1 MMLSLIR
8 QVKPNPPWQIQWL
21 LLPFSIGLLC
31 SPSSAQIVP
40 DTTLPV
46 HSIVTPEGSR
56 QVITGGTSAGSNL
69 FHSFT
74 EFSVPT
80 GGTAYFNQGNS
91 IQNIFTRITGS
102 NPSHIDGI
110 LQANG
115 SANLFL
121 LNPHGIIFGA
131 NAQLNIGGSFFA
143 SAGDRIQF
151 SDRTEFHANPGD
163 NPPLLTVT
171 APIGLQLG
179 SNPGNIALTD
189 ARLEV
194 TTGQTLALV
203 GENLAISGAQLRA
216 PSGTIDLTAENIALS
231 AGALLDV
238 SGEAGGQIRIGSR
251 DLTLTDES
259 RILADTL
266 GNGTGRGIEI
276 TTERLNL
283 SDRALISASTFGS
296 GPGGELTIQATDA
309 VVMTGDNSF
318 NETLDRLFNKEI
330 TRPED
335 VGNGIFSITFGTGNG
350 GSLTLNTPS
359 LEMTEAAFISTATF
373 GDGKGGNM
381 TVNSGRVHLVESE
394 LFADNLG
401 SGDAGNV
408 TLNAQTLK
416 LENGAAIAASTFGS
430 GIGGTITLT
439 VSDSIEAGGTSFG
452 DRFNSGIFASAYVDA
467 TQPAGN
473 IQIQTGRFHLRD
485 GAQIVATT
493 FAAVPGGIVTITA
506 SEIEISGS
514 SANGQYLSSIKTQ
527 AQSEG
532 PAGSLTLNTRSLIVR
547 DGGLISTSTEGTGD
561 GGNLTIQATD
571 FVELI
576 GTGTFNLTQAVV
588 EGEFDPDQV
597 QDGLF
602 TVSSGSG
609 NAGNLTLQTGRLS
622 LRNSAHIATGTLTQ
636 GSGGTLTIRASDR
649 VDLQGAYLLTGTGGS
664 GPAGDIFID
673 TGNLR
678 LQDGSQIIAS
688 TLATGSGGNIRVNAS
703 ESVQLQN
710 ESSMISTSQ
719 GSGSAGY
726 VLIQTGQLSLQNES
740 IVSTFAAGEGNAGFL
755 GIAASESVELQG
767 NSSLETA
774 TEGIGDAGFLQIETR
789 SLTLDNSDITVS
801 AQGTG
806 EAGNLNIATDRL
818 SLNNGFLWGIAASGR
833 GGNVQLEVNEFL
845 TLRERSGISAE
856 ALGTGD
862 GGNVA
867 VATDAIA
874 LLENSRI
881 RANAVEGMGGQIQ
894 IFTQGLFMSP
904 DSQITASSNQGIDGV
919 VSVNTPDL
927 QPTQGLIALPME
939 MLNIANLVFEEC
951 GIGTSQ
957 SEFIVTGRGG
967 LPPNPTDPFNGD
979 RILADLGT
987 GQSNRD
993 LTPQRFTG
1001 DRASIIPPT
1010 PPLVEANTWAIA
1022 PNGQL
1027 ILTRAPTPNPSGDRW
1042 DTPTDCHERL

>member
-1 MMLSLIR
+1 MLSLIR
-8 QVKPNPPWQIQWL
+8 QVKPKPSWQIPWL
-21 LLPFSIGLLC
+21 LLPFSIGLL
-31 SPSSAQIVP
+31 SYPSSAQIVP

-46 HSIVTPEGSR
+46 NSIVTPEGSR
-56 QVITGGTSAGSNL
+56 LVITGGTPAGPNL

-74 EFSVPT
+74 EFSLPT
-80 GGTAYFNQGNS
+80 GGSAYFNQGNS
-91 IQNIFTRITGS
+91 IQNIFTRITGI
-102 NPSHIDGI
+102 NPSNIDGI

-121 LNPHGIIFGA
+121 LNPNGIIFGA
-131 NAQLNIGGSFFA
+131 NAQLNIGGSFVV

-151 SDRTEFHANPGD
+151 SDRTEFPANPGD
-163 NPPLLTVT
+163 TPPLLTVSS
-171 APIGLQLG
+171 PMGLQLG
-179 SNPGNIALTD
+179 TNPGNIALNG

-194 TTGQTLALV
+194 PTGQQLALV
-203 GENLAISGAQLRA
+203 GDNLALQGAQLRA
-216 PSGTIDLTAENIALS
+216 PSGTIDLTAQNIALS

-238 SGEAGGQIRIGSR
+238 SAEAGGQIRIGSR
-251 DLTLTDES
+251 DLTLTDQS
-259 RILADTL
+259 RILADNL

-296 GPGGELTIQATDA
+296 GTGGQLTIEATEA
-309 VVMTGDNSF
+309 VVMTGDNRF
-318 NETLDRLFNKEI
+318 NQTLDRLFSQEI

-335 VGNGIFSITFGTGNG
+335 VGTGIFSITFGTGNG
-350 GSLTLNTPS
+350 GNLTLNTPS
-359 LEMTEAAFISTATF
+359 LKLTDSAFMSTATF

-381 TVNSGRVHLVESE
+381 TVNSGMVHLIESE

-401 SGDAGNV
+401 SGDAGDV
-408 TLNAQTLK
+408 TLNAQTLT
-416 LENGAAIAASTFGS
+416 LQNGGAIAASTFGA
-430 GIGGTITLT
+430 GLGGTISIT
-439 VSDSIEAGGTSFG
+439 VSDSIEIGGTSFG
-452 DRFNSGIFASAYVDA
+452 GRFNSGIFASAYVNA

-473 IQIQTGRFHLRD
+473 IKIQTGQLNLRG

-493 FAAVPGGIVTITA
+493 FAAVPGGIVTVTA
-506 SEIEISGS
+506 SEIEVSGS
-514 SANGQYLSSIKTQ
+514 SPDGQYLSSIKTQ

-547 DGGLISTSTEGTGD
+547 DGALISTSTEGTGD
-561 GGNLTIQATD
+561 GGNLTIRATD
-571 FVELI
+571 FVELT
-576 GTGTFNLTQAVV
+576 GTGTFNLVQSVV
-588 EGEFDPDQV
+588 EGGFEPEQI

-609 NAGNLTLQTGRLS
+609 NAGNLTLETGRLS
-622 LRNSAHIATGTLTQ
+622 VRNSAHIATGTLTQ
-636 GSGGTLTIRASDR
+636 GNGGTLSVRASDR
-649 VDLQGAYLLTGTGGS
+649 IDLQGAYLLTGTGGS

-673 TGNLR
+673 TGDLR

-710 ESSMISTSQ
+710 QSSMISTSQ
-719 GSGSAGY
+719 GAGSAGY
-726 VLIQTGQLSLQNES
+726 VLIQTDQLSLQNQS
-740 IVSTFAAGEGNAGFL
+740 IVSTFASGEGNAGFL
-755 GIAASESVELQG
+755 GIAASESVELQEK
-767 NSSLETA
+767 SALETS
-774 TEGIGDAGFLQIETR
+774 TEGIGDAGFLEIDTR
-789 SLTLDNSDITVS
+789 SLTLENSGISVS

-806 EAGNLNIATDRL
+806 EAGNLNIASDRL
-818 SLNNGFLWGIAASGR
+818 SLNNGFLLGIAASGR
-833 GGNVQLEVNEFL
+833 GGNVQLEVNDLL
-845 TLRERSGISAE
+845 TLRQGSTISAE

-867 VATDAIA
+867 VTTDAIA

-881 RANAVEGMGGQIQ
+881 RATAVEGMGGNIQ
-894 IFTQGLFMSP
+894 IFTQALFESP
-904 DSQITASSNQGIDGV
+904 KSQITASSNQGIDGV

-927 QPTQGLIALPME
+927 QPTHGLIALPSE
-939 MLNIANLVFEEC
+939 MLNLGNLVFEGC
-951 GIGTSQ
+951 GTGASQ

-979 RILADLGT
+979 RILEDLGT
-987 GQSNRD
+987 VQSNRD

-1001 DRASIIPPT
+1001 DQPAMIPPT

-1027 ILTRAPTPNPSGDRW
+1027 ILTTAPTPKHPGDRW
-1042 DTPTDCHERL
+1042 NTPENCHSRS

>member
-1 MMLSLIR
+1 MLSLIR
-8 QVKPNPPWQIQWL
+8 QVKANHSWPIHWL

-31 SPSSAQIVP
+31 SPSTAQIVP

-46 HSIVTPEGSR
+46 NSIVTPEGDR
-56 QVITGGTSAGSNL
+56 QVITGGSSAGSNL

-74 EFSVPT
+74 EFNVPT

-91 IQNIFTRITGS
+91 IQNIFTRITGI
-102 NPSHIDGI
+102 NPSNIDGI

-121 LNPHGIIFGA
+121 LNPNGIIFGA
-131 NAQLNIGGSFFA
+131 NAQLNIGGSFFV

-163 NPPLLTVT
+163 NSPLLTVT

-179 SNPGNIALTD
+179 SDPGNIALNGTH
-189 ARLEV
+189 LEV
-194 TTGQTLALV
+194 PTGQTLALV
-203 GENLAISGAQLRA
+203 GDNLAIRGAQLTA
-216 PSGTIDLTAENIALS
+216 PSGTIDLSAENTALS

-251 DLTLTDES
+251 ELTLTDQS

-266 GNGTGRGIEI
+266 GNGTGRGIAI

-296 GPGGELTIQATDA
+296 GPGGNLTIQATDA
-309 VVMTGDNSF
+309 VVMTGDKSF
-318 NETLDRLFNKEI
+318 DQTLNILFNQEV
-330 TRPED
+330 TRPD
-335 VGNGIFSITFGTGNG
+335 DIGTGIYSLTFGTGQG
-350 GSLTLNTPS
+350 GILTVDTPFLQLTDS
-359 LEMTEAAFISTATF
+359 AFISSATF
-373 GDGKGGNM
+373 GDGKGGNL
-381 TVNSGRVHLVESE
+381 TVNSGTIHLVESE
-394 LFADNLG
+394 LFADNFG
-401 SGDAGNV
+401 NGDAGDV
-408 TLNAQTLK
+408 TVNAQTLT
-416 LENGAAIAASTFGS
+416 LENGGAIAASTFGE
-430 GIGGTITLT
+430 GLGGTLTLT
-439 VSDSIEAGGTSFG
+439 VSDSIEARGASSTG
-452 DRFNSGIFASAYVDA
+452 RFNSGVFANAYANA

-473 IQIQTGRFHLRD
+473 IQIQTRQLRVRD
-485 GAQIVATT
+485 GAHIAATT
-493 FAAVPGGIVTITA
+493 FAPVSGGIVTVTA
-506 SEIEISGS
+506 SEIEVSGISADGR
-514 SANGQYLSSIKTQ
+514 YLSSIETQ
-527 AQSEG
+527 TLSEG
-532 PAGSLTLNTRSLIVR
+532 RAGNLTLNTESLIVR
-547 DGGLISTSTEGTGD
+547 DGAIISTSTSGTGD

-571 FVELI
+571 FVELS
-576 GTGTFNLTQAVV
+576 GTGTFNLIQEVV
-588 EGEFDPDQV
+588 EGRLDPDQI

-609 NAGNLTLQTGRLS
+609 NAGNLTLETGRLS
-622 LRNSAHIATGTLTQ
+622 LRNGAHIATSTLTQ
-636 GSGGTLTIRASDR
+636 GNGGTLTIRASDR
-649 VDLQGAYLLTGTGGS
+649 ISLQGAYFLTGTAGS
-664 GPAGDIFID
+664 GPAGDIFIE
-673 TGNLR
+673 TGDLH
-678 LQDGSQIIAS
+678 LQDRAEIIAS
-688 TLATGSGGNIRVNAS
+688 TISSGSGGNIQLNAS

-710 ESSMISTSQ
+710 QSSIISTSE
-719 GSGSAGY
+719 GPGSAGY
-726 VLIQTGQLSLQNES
+726 VLIQTGELSLQNQS
-740 IVSTFAAGEGNAGFL
+740 LVSTFAAGEGNAGFV

-774 TEGIGDAGFLQIETR
+774 TEGIGDAGFVQIETR
-789 SLTLDNSDITVS
+789 SLLLDNSRITVS

-818 SLNNGFLWGIAASGR
+818 SLNNGFLLGIAASGR

-919 VSVNTPDL
+919 VSVKTPDL
-927 QPTQGLIALPME
+927 QPTQGLIAIPME

-979 RILADLGT
+979 RILEDLGT

-1001 DRASIIPPT
+1001 DRPARIPPP

-1027 ILTRAPTPNPSGDRW
+1027 ILTRAPTPKQSGDRW
-1042 DTPTDCHERL
+1042 DTPTDCHDRL

>member
-1 MMLSLIR
+1 MIMLSAIR
-8 QVKPNPPWQIQWL
+8 LVKPTQNWQIKWL
-21 LLPFSIGLLC
+21 LLPFSIGLFS

-46 HSIVTPEGSR
+46 NSIVTPDGDR
-56 QVITGGTSAGSNL
+56 QVITGGTPAGSNL

-91 IQNIFTRITGS
+91 LQNIFTRITGI
-102 NPSHIDGI
+102 NPSNIDGI

-121 LNPHGIIFGA
+121 LNPNGIIFGA

-151 SDRTEFHANPGD
+151 SDRTEFPANPGD
-163 NPPLLTVT
+163 NPPLLTVSS
-171 APIGLQLG
+171 PMGLQLG
-179 SNPGNIALTD
+179 TNPGNMALNG

-194 TTGQTLALV
+194 PTGQQLALV
-203 GENLAISGAQLRA
+203 GDNLAIRGTQLRT
-216 PSGTIDLTAENIALS
+216 PSGTIDLTAQNITLS

-238 SGEAGGQIRIGSR
+238 SGEAGGEIRIGTR
-251 DLTLTDES
+251 EITLTEQS
-259 RILADTL
+259 QILADTL

-276 TTERLNL
+276 TTDRLQV

-296 GPGGELTIQATDA
+296 GTGGHLTIQATDA

-318 NETLDRLFNKEI
+318 DQTLDRLFNQEI
-330 TRPED
+330 TRPD
-335 VGNGIFSITFGTGNG
+335 DIGTGIFSITFGTGNG

-359 LEMTEAAFISTATF
+359 LQLTESAFMSTATF

-381 TVNSGRVHLVESE
+381 TVNSSTIHLIESE

-401 SGDAGNV
+401 NGDAGDI

-416 LENGAAIAASTFGS
+416 LQNGGAIAASTFGA
-430 GIGGTITLT
+430 GLGGTITIN
-439 VSDSIEAGGTSFG
+439 VSDSIEAGGASSTG
-452 DRFNSGIFASAYVDA
+452 QFNSGVFANAYVNA

-473 IQIQTGRFHLRD
+473 IQIQTGQLRVRD
-485 GAQIVATT
+485 GAHIAATT
-493 FAAVPGGIVTITA
+493 FAPVSGGIVTVTA
-506 SEIEISGS
+506 SEIEVSGT
-514 SANGQYLSSIKTQ
+514 SADGRYLSSIETQ
-527 AQSEG
+527 TQSEG
-532 PAGSLTLNTRSLIVR
+532 RAGNLTLNTRSLIVR
-547 DGGLISTSTEGTGD
+547 DGAIISTSTVGTGD

-576 GTGTFNLTQAVV
+576 GTGTFNLTQAVI
-588 EGEFDPDQV
+588 EGTLEPDQI

-602 TVSSGSG
+602 TVSSGDG
-609 NAGNLTLQTGRLS
+609 NAGNLTLETGRLS
-622 LRNSAHIATGTLTQ
+622 LSNGAHIATSTLTQ
-636 GSGGTLTIRASDR
+636 GTGGTLTVRASDR
-649 VDLQGAYLLTGTGGS
+649 ISLEGAYFLTGTGGQ
-664 GPAGDIFID
+664 GQAGDIFIE
-673 TGNLR
+673 TGDLH
-678 LQDGSQIIAS
+678 LQDRAEIIAS
-688 TLATGSGGNIRVNAS
+688 TISTGSGGNIQINAS

-710 ESSMISTSQ
+710 QSSIISTSE
-719 GSGSAGY
+719 GPGSAGY
-726 VLIQTGQLSLQNES
+726 VRIQTDELSLQNQS
-740 IVSTFAAGEGNAGFL
+740 IVSTFATGEGNAGFL
-755 GIAASESVELQG
+755 GIAASESVELRDQ
-767 NSSLETA
+767 SALETA
-774 TEGIGDAGFLQIETR
+774 TWGIGDAGFLQIDTR
-789 SLTLDNSDITVS
+789 SLTLDNSGITVS

-818 SLNNGFLWGIAASGR
+818 SLNHGFLLGIAASGR
-833 GGNVQLEVNEFL
+833 GGNVQLEVNDLL
-845 TLRERSGISAE
+845 TLRQRSGISAE

-867 VATDAIA
+867 VTTDAIA

-881 RANAVEGMGGQIQ
+881 RANAVEGIGGQIQ
-894 IFTQGLFMSP
+894 IFTQALFESP

-927 QPTQGLIALPME
+927 QPTQGLIPLPIE
-939 MLNIANLVFEEC
+939 MLNITNLVFEEC
-951 GIGTSQ
+951 GIGASQ

-967 LPPNPTDPFNGD
+967 LPPSPTDPFNGD
-979 RILADLGT
+979 RILEDLGT
-987 GQSNRD
+987 GHSNRD

-1001 DRASIIPPT
+1001 DRPGSRPPT

-1027 ILTRAPTPNPSGDRW
+1027 ILTTTPNHPGEPWEPPVNCHRPS
-1042 DTPTDCHERL
+1042 